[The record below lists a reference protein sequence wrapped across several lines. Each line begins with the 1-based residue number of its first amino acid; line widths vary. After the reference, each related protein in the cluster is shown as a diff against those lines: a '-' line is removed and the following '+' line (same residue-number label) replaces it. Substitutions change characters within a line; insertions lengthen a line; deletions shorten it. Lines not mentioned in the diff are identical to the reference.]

1 MIIDAFTFFNEKELV
16 QLRIKYLSDLVDYFI
31 IVEANTTHTGKKK
44 SWNFEDILKNELKDF
59 SHRIKYHQIK
69 IDLEKAEQERSPNYA
84 DAIQGR
90 SWKVESMQRNYIK
103 EACKEFS
110 SEDIIIVSDLD
121 EIPSKEKIN
130 FIKSSDFKVVAP
142 VALEHAL
149 FHLNCK
155 YLNLET
161 WLGSIVV
168 TKALLDKYDPQVFR
182 DYKGRISRFKEA
194 GWSFSSFGG
203 IDKVKEKFE
212 AFVHQEYNKKEFI
225 NPEHIK
231 KSAELGLD
239 LLNRDIKKKKI
250 EKNFFPKDLLRLMEE
265 NSNFFFGPNTTL

>member
-1 MIIDAFTFFNEKELV
+1 M
-16 QLRIKYLSDLVDYFI
+16 VDYFI
-31 IVEANTTHTGKKK
+31 IVEASTTHTGKKK
-44 SWNFEDILKNELKDF
+44 SWNFEDILKDELKDF
-59 SHRIKYHQIK
+59 SHKIKYHKIK
-69 IDLEKAEQERSPNYA
+69 IDLEKAERERSPNYTNPL
-84 DAIQGR
+84 QGR
-90 SWKVESMQRNYIK
+90 SWKIENMQRNYIK

-142 VALEHAL
+142 VALEQAL

-161 WLGSIVV
+161 WIGSIVV
-168 TKALLDKYDPQVFR
+168 TKALLDKYGPQVFR
-182 DYKGRISRFKEA
+182 DYKARISRFKEA

-212 AFVHQEYNKKEFI
+212 AFVHQEYNKKEFL

-231 KSAELGLD
+231 KSAELGSD
-239 LLNRDIKKKKI
+239 LLNRDVKKKKI
-250 EKNFFPKDLLRLMEE
+250 EKNFFPKDLLKLMEE
-265 NSNFFFGPNTTL
+265 NPNFYFGGEIN